1 MTTSLVKRRATQAD
15 SDEQLVTL
23 AAGGDLDAFELL
35 VERHRAQVV
44 RVAAR
49 IVGREE
55 AEDVAQDALLRAFH
69 RLDRFRREAPFR
81 VWLLR
86 IVHNTALNALARKVP
101 TPVEEIPEPTETDS
115 ADAQRT
121 PARDLVDQERRER
134 LATKLALLRPQHR
147 SVLVL
152 RDVEGMTY
160 EEISEVT
167 QMPLGSVKG
176 RLFRARAELADL
188 LRNNTYDW
196 ELPS

>member
-1 MTTSLVKRRATQAD
+1 MTTTLLRRPASRSD
-15 SDEQLVTL
+15 SDEDLVTL
-23 AAGGDLDAFELL
+23 AAKGDLGAFELL

-101 TPVEEIPEPTETDS
+101 TPVDEIPEPNSVDVPE
-115 ADAQRT
+115 ADRT
-121 PARDLVDQERRER
+121 PARDLMDQERRER
-134 LATKLALLRPQHR
+134 LAVKLALLRPQHR

-152 RDVEGMTY
+152 RDIEGMSY
-160 EEISEVT
+160 DEISEIT
-167 QMPLGSVKG
+167 ETPLGSVKG
-176 RLFRARAELADL
+176 RIFRARAELADL

-196 ELPS
+196 ELPA